1 MEILAKRTSGL
12 VGESI
17 ERINA
22 MMGEETM
29 TVKIATSPEEKEK
42 AFAIRH
48 EVFVM
53 EQNVPIKIELDEFD
67 DEAIHF
73 LCYNDEN
80 EPVGASRLRIIDNYG
95 KLERICVLKPYRGQS
110 YGKRLV
116 EKMEEEIVKRGC
128 KRAVLNAQM
137 DVADFYETLGYQQL
151 SEPFYEANILHV
163 TMEKQLS

>member
-1 MEILAKRTSGL
+1 
-12 VGESI
+12 
-17 ERINA
+17 

-53 EQNVPIKIELDEFD
+53 EQNVPIEIELDEFD

-80 EPVGASRLRIIDNYG
+80 EPVGADRKSTRLNSSHVKISYAVF
-95 KLERICVLKPYRGQS
+95 CLKKTNIHLCS
-110 YGKRLV
+110 
-116 EKMEEEIVKRGC
+116 
-128 KRAVLNAQM
+128 N
-137 DVADFYETLGYQQL
+137 DFCLT
-151 SEPFYEANILHV
+151 EA
-163 TMEKQLS
+163 